1 MGFVNHGV
9 VAITAIY
16 DDILCW
22 LVDFCF
28 RVMILFQEFSSSE
41 FQCNG
46 RALPYWRLA
55 VENIGL
61 APFRS
66 WVRMSVGLSV
76 ESMVGT
82 IGRYF

>member
-1 MGFVNHGV
+1 MGFVTHGV
-9 VAITAIY
+9 VAIIAIY

-22 LVDFCF
+22 LVFCF
-28 RVMILFQEFSSSE
+28 RIMILFQEFSSSE
-41 FQCNG
+41 FQYNG

-61 APFRS
+61 GPVRS
-66 WVRMSVGLSV
+66 WVRMSVGLFV

>member
-9 VAITAIY
+9 VAIIAIY

-28 RVMILFQEFSSSE
+28 RGMILFQEFSSSE
-41 FQCNG
+41 FQCDG

-76 ESMVGT
+76 KSMVGT

>member
-9 VAITAIY
+9 VAIIAIY

-22 LVDFCF
+22 LVSFCF

-41 FQCNG
+41 FQYNG

-61 APFRS
+61 APFS

-82 IGRYF
+82 IGRYS

>member
-61 APFRS
+61 GPVSFVGAYVCWF
-66 WVRMSVGLSV
+66 VR
-76 ESMVGT
+76 
-82 IGRYF
+82 